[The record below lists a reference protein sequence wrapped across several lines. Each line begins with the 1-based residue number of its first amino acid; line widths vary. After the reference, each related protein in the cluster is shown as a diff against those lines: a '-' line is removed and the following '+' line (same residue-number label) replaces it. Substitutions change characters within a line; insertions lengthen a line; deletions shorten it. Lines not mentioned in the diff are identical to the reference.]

1 MKFNWKSFA
10 NILAYVAV
18 VLVGVALLIQALIKG
33 NNEVSGIIKMVAD
46 IIAYAI
52 LIMCSFTYAKSR
64 RSVVFLIIWV
74 IAVILIV
81 VSYIV

>member
-52 LIMCSFTYAKSR
+52 LIMCS
-64 RSVVFLIIWV
+64 
-74 IAVILIV
+74 
-81 VSYIV
+81 

>member
-52 LIMCSFTYAKSR
+52 LIMCYNN
-64 RSVVFLIIWV
+64 
-74 IAVILIV
+74 
-81 VSYIV
+81 YY

>member
-33 NNEVSGIIKMVAD
+33 NNEV
-46 IIAYAI
+46 
-52 LIMCSFTYAKSR
+52 
-64 RSVVFLIIWV
+64 
-74 IAVILIV
+74 
-81 VSYIV
+81 